1 MKFKDNIPIYLQ
13 IKTFINRKIVSGEY
27 PLGTKIPSVRDL
39 SLQLEVNINT
49 IQKALNELVQEQ
61 IIFTKRGRGNF
72 VTTDAHLVAQLK
84 AQLIHQTL
92 ENMDESLQAMGLS
105 NQEIAHYL
113 KLYTQER
120 MGLDDQNFTN

>member
-13 IKTFINRKIVSGEY
+13 IKTFINRKIISGEY

-84 AQLIHQTL
+84 AQPWKIW
-92 ENMDESLQAMGLS
+92 MRA
-105 NQEIAHYL
+105 Y
-113 KLYTQER
+113 KLWA
-120 MGLDDQNFTN
+120 